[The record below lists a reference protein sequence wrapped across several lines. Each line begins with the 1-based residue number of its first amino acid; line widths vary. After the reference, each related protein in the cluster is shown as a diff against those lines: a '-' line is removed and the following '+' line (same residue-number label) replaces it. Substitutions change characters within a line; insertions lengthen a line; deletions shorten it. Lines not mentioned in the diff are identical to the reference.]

1 MLNATIVGKEETF
14 KSLGLRSN
22 QKIELESLLSTLRQ
36 QFEQEYYDTEDV
48 GQEIMAGLR
57 AVKDGKID
65 RRSWQEVMDEI

>member
-1 MLNATIVGKEETF
+1 MPSVTIVGKEETF

-48 GQEIMAGLR
+48 GQEIIAGLK
-57 AVKDGKID
+57 AVNDGKID
-65 RRSWQEVMDEI
+65 RRSWQEVLDEI